1 MDLQKRLAAEILKCS
16 PKRITYKSDDLPR
29 IREAITKFDVRN
41 LIKQGLIK
49 KEQVKGVSRARA
61 KKAQIQRRKG
71 RKTGHGSR
79 KAKATARLKPKD
91 AWIAR
96 ARAQRGLLKRMRNSG
111 LLSTTNF
118 RALYLKIKGGFFRSR
133 NHIKLYVKEQ
143 DMITEK
149 KHGK

>member
-1 MDLQKRLAAEILKCS
+1 MDLQKRLAADILKCS
-16 PKRITYKSDDLPR
+16 AKRIVYKSEDLPR

-49 KEQVKGVSRARA
+49 KKQVKGVSRARA

-79 KAKATARLKPKD
+79 KAKAGARLNPKD

-96 ARAQRGLLKRMRNSG
+96 ARAQRGLVKRMRIGG
-111 LLSTTNF
+111 LLSTLDF
-118 RALYLKIKGGFFRSR
+118 RTLY
-133 NHIKLYVKEQ
+133 
-143 DMITEK
+143 MIMI
-149 KHGK
+149 GNI